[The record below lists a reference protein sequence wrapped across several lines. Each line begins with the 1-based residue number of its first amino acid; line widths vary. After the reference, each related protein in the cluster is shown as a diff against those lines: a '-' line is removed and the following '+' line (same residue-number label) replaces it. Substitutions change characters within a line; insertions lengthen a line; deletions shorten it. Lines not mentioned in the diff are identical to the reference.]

1 MTKVMRIMNKNNDN
15 NKNRSNISAPESDF
29 IDKETFHGADE
40 PLPEVTAREKRRRS
54 RQERMKRKRTE
65 VEKRLKEELSAQ
77 KKLADKN
84 KAENEKTADDGP
96 ERQEVEIVIQAPS
109 DPVKEDKT
117 EKEEPAESIDA
128 EKDPEAVDEAHQDE
142 ENESETV
149 DDTAEDAEEKSLED
163 KKLEKKRQKAQIK
176 KNREKIVLIKHE
188 TVEDDEDDYDVFD
201 EDEASAVEPV
211 SDDEEIEEKE
221 EKPKKKKKKQDGE
234 KSGKAKVT
242 DIRTARKKQK
252 MKRRLKV
259 LIALLIVVSFGLGVY
274 LSRGY
279 WVPKL
284 EGILD
289 RPHATII
296 NDGKTVSGN
305 FPITFDETAVNTIS
319 AFNDCIIK
327 VDDNHIYF
335 YDEAGEEISSLS
347 HSFANP
353 VVKTAGKRALVYD
366 SGGNKLSVMNKKGE
380 LFTKEIEDPI
390 LLAQIGNNS
399 NVAVVT
405 QNDKYEAVMTVYD
418 ADGTLIYKWQS
429 YKKVVDI
436 TFDDKGDGCFV
447 TTFKSKNGLICSY
460 LTYLKFDSED
470 EQMQS
475 GVINDLVLDTMM
487 NDNED
492 YWVVGAENF
501 YKLDKDGN
509 VLFTYEYNGQLIDF
523 TLNKASAAVVVE
535 GVGKGNGVLTIFR
548 ADSDSDNPN
557 SVIYTEG
564 GSPKKLHSSNG
575 MTFLLKEN
583 SIDAYDKAGN
593 LLATA
598 NVSSDYIDFAYL
610 NDAVYFLDVREL
622 NKISFK
628 T

>member
-29 IDKETFHGADE
+29 IDKDTFHGADE
-40 PLPEVTAREKRRRS
+40 PLPEVTVREKRRRN
-54 RQERMKRKRTE
+54 RQERLKRKRAE
-65 VEKRLKEELSAQ
+65 VEKRLKEELSLQ
-77 KKLADKN
+77 KKQ
-84 KAENEKTADDGP
+84 AENISGNDKKPDSESERQELEIVIKAPEGPAETQQQKPDDSRDGEHTEKTADEEAEDN
-96 ERQEVEIVIQAPS
+96 EVIS
-109 DPVKEDKT
+109 N
-117 EKEEPAESIDA
+117 AENENAEAA
-128 EKDPEAVDEAHQDE
+128 EKSPEDI
-142 ENESETV
+142 
-149 DDTAEDAEEKSLED
+149 
-163 KKLEKKRQKAQIK
+163 KLEKKRQKAQIK
-176 KNREKIVLIKHE
+176 KNRESIVLIKHE
-188 TVEDDEDDYDVFD
+188 PVEDDDDYDLLD
-201 EDEASAVEPV
+201 
-211 SDDEEIEEKE
+211 DDEVSSEEDAAYAEEKE
-221 EKPKKKKKKQDGE
+221 EKPKKKRKKNDGE
-234 KSGKAKVT
+234 KATKAKVT

-259 LIALLIVVSFGLGVY
+259 LIALLIVVSFGLAVY
-274 LSRGY
+274 LTRGY

-296 NDGKTVSGN
+296 NDGKTVAGN

-319 AFNDCIIK
+319 AFNDCIIR

-335 YDEAGEEISSLS
+335 FDESGNEISSLS

-380 LFTKEIEDPI
+380 LFTKEIDDPI

-405 QNDKYEAVMTVYD
+405 QNDRYEAVMTVYD

-436 TFDDKGDGCFV
+436 TFNDKGDGCFV
-447 TTFKSKNGLICSY
+447 TTFKGKNGLICSY

-492 YWVVGAENF
+492 CWVVGAENF

-523 TLNKASAAVVVE
+523 ALNKTTAAVVVE

-564 GSPKKLHSSNG
+564 GSPKKLHSSNSL
-575 MTFLLKEN
+575 TFLLKEN

-598 NVSSDYIDFAYL
+598 NVSSDYIDFAFL
-610 NDAVYFLDVREL
+610 NDAVYFLNVREL